1 MNCAIRRSPR
11 LAVPN
16 FAAFWRL
23 HLDPARLDQRS
34 AHERPLAMK
43 LLPKDGMRCPAGR
56 SGQIW
61 ITCPIGLLIGCSFI
75 LEEAIN
81 PESAKD
87 AVRYPARLS
96 LQRRSKSLFPDS
108 RAIILYPTDNL
119 G

>member
-1 MNCAIRRSPR
+1 MRRNELRHS
-11 LAVPN
+11 AV
-16 FAAFWRL
+16 AASRRPELCRFRRL

-75 LEEAIN
+75 LEEAIDSHV
-81 PESAKD
+81 EMCAS
-87 AVRYPARLS
+87 LS
-96 LQRRSKSLFPDS
+96 EHQ
-108 RAIILYPTDNL
+108 
-119 G
+119 